1 MPNYFD
7 PFAPRSK
14 GRYYP
19 WMPFGSF
26 IYPTGTV
33 PEKDH
38 WLGERARD
46 ILPARDY
53 FNGEVFNVGPNLR
66 PDLPSLQLPP
76 AHNLGQDRWRNEIMK
91 KAGVLLGA
99 AALVYLLLKK

>member
-19 WMPFGSF
+19 WMPFSSF

-38 WLGERARD
+38 WIGERARD

-53 FNGEVFNVGPNLR
+53 FNGEVFNVGMNMR
-66 PDLPSLQLPP
+66 PDLPSLQP
-76 AHNLGQDRWRNEIMK
+76 NLGQAAVGGTGTMI
-91 KAGVLLGA
+91 GILVGA
-99 AALVYLLLKK
+99 AALVYLLAKK